1 MSGSLPLLPLFPLAT
16 VVHFPGTLLPLHIF
30 EPRYREMVRDLLAR
44 PEPERLVGMVLDGGP
59 PPGGDGLTT
68 LVLPGTAGRLVD
80 VEPLADGR
88 FDILLHG
95 EFRFEVDEEVPGR
108 PYRQASV
115 RPLDEGPDPDPSL
128 RGGLVRDLAEVA
140 LETGGRFPLPPEE
153 VAELLGL
160 TSLRELVNRLAAEL
174 DLPAARRQGLLAL
187 ALADRAAAIGSI
199 LASRRRLLA
208 ALRPYRHLAARADS
222 N

>member
-30 EPRYREMVRDLLAR
+30 EPRYREMVRDLLTR

-59 PPGGDGLTT
+59 PPGGNGPAT

-108 PYRQASV
+108 PYRQARV
-115 RPLDEGPDPDPSL
+115 RPLAEGPEPDPSL
-128 RGGLVRDLAEVA
+128 RDGLVRDLAEVA
-140 LETGGRFPLPPEE
+140 LATGDRFPLAPDD
-153 VAELLGL
+153 VAELLGQAAL
-160 TSLRELVNRLAAEL
+160 PELVNRLAAEL
-174 DLPAARRQGLLAL
+174 DLPAARRQGLLSL
-187 ALADRAAAIGSI
+187 ALADRAAAIASI

-208 ALRPYRHLAARADS
+208 ALRPFRHLAAHADS